1 MQDLE
6 KKVQDLLAMCTPP
19 KPPEIK
25 ASLSDMRTITMI
37 KDLGFSKPIT
47 LGDLIFSLQDE
58 SCDVEIL
65 KKKFHINPAKDD
77 STFHRWLRGSQKPSE
92 KTYVIRYISN
102 HGPKKIRIRFHE
114 EYRYDILSTMMF
126 GALKA
131 KCFTVSAN
139 SGECLKEEARNQG
152 YPATGGNYDCCC
164 SGCRKW
170 WFQTAGQV
178 KDVEHLKELIQDDK
192 I

>member
-1 MQDLE
+1 MSTTY
-6 KKVQDLLAMCTPP
+6 M
-19 KPPEIK
+19 K
-25 ASLSDMRTITMI
+25 AILPDMLSIVYI
-37 KDLGFSKPIT
+37 KDWGISKPIP
-47 LGDLIFSLQDE
+47 LGELIFSLQNE

-102 HGPKKIRIRFHE
+102 DGPKKIRIRFHE
-114 EYRYDILSTMMF
+114 EYRYDILSEMMSR
-126 GALKA
+126 GLKA
-131 KCFTVSAN
+131 KCFTFPAN

-152 YPATGGNYDCCC
+152 YPATGGNYECCC

-178 KDVEHLKELIQDDK
+178 RDVKHLKELIQDDE